1 MKLTTTLVLTT
12 IFALGVQAQV
22 KSLPSQ
28 EDIESDVLDHFATN
42 KPLQD
47 YLTAYYATH
56 SFSVGSRLA
65 SWAAK
70 VQSIDIGILDQT
82 YELTP
87 EQQELAKSLYAEL
100 PISEFNDVMY
110 QYYPTSTV
118 GPATDIEGYLS
129 QWAALPTGPEGLPG
143 LNSPDTS
150 GANVAARMTFS
161 VAMVLGLSGAVAAL
175 ALI

>member
-1 MKLTTTLVLTT
+1 MIYLSTTLVLTT

-28 EDIESDVLDHFATN
+28 EDMESDVLNLFATN

-47 YLTAYYATH
+47 YLTAYYATN

-65 SWAAK
+65 SWASK
-70 VQSIDIGILDQT
+70 VQSIDTGILDQT

-100 PISEFNDVMY
+100 PILEFNDVMY
-110 QYYPTSTV
+110 Q
-118 GPATDIEGYLS
+118 
-129 QWAALPTGPEGLPG
+129 
-143 LNSPDTS
+143 
-150 GANVAARMTFS
+150 
-161 VAMVLGLSGAVAAL
+161 
-175 ALI
+175 

>member
-1 MKLTTTLVLTT
+1 MESNVLN
-12 IFALGVQAQV
+12 L
-22 KSLPSQ
+22 
-28 EDIESDVLDHFATN
+28 FATK

-56 SFSVGSRLA
+56 SFSVESRLA
-65 SWAAK
+65 SWASK
-70 VQSIDIGILDQT
+70 VQSIDTGILDQT

-87 EQQELAKSLYAEL
+87 EQQELAKSLYAEV

-118 GPATDIEGYLS
+118 GPATDTEGYLS
-129 QWAALPTGPEGLPG
+129 QWAAFPTGPEGLPDLG
-143 LNSPDTS
+143 SPGTS

-161 VAMVLGLSGAVAAL
+161 VAMALSLSGAVAAL
-175 ALI
+175 PLI